1 MLPFFKKPY
10 PYNPLSRK
18 DLISGFLVGCF
29 VAFFLVVF
37 EPFGISVWET
47 PYRFIKILGFGLVSF
62 LCPLLFRLVLLVL
75 IRRTKPEETWNVWKE
90 ILALLFALL
99 LIAIGNLVYGHLIGI
114 TGLGASQFLL
124 AIVATF
130 LLGLFPVTANVALKY
145 SRFVALNQKEAVQ
158 MEQEVKDYQ
167 QRLQAETLPG
177 KEASQASTEVLVFI
191 AENEKDRLEMEP
203 ENLLYIESADN
214 YASIVFLK
222 DGQPSKQLIR
232 ASLKRLGSQI
242 PVPYII
248 RCHRAYIINL
258 KQVGQV
264 RGNAQ
269 GYKITFKTE
278 TVAEVPVSRSY
289 GKELFERMKTIG

>member
-10 PYNPLSRK
+10 PYSPLLRK
-18 DLISGFLVGCF
+18 DLLSGFLVGCF

-62 LCPLLFRLVLLVL
+62 LCPLLFRLVLFVL

-114 TGLGASQFLL
+114 TGLGVSQFLL

-167 QRLQAETLPG
+167 QRLQAEALPG
-177 KEASQASTEVLVFI
+177 KEPSQVSTEVLVFI
-191 AENEKDRLEMEP
+191 AENEKDRLEMDA

-232 ASLKRLGSQI
+232 ASLKRLGLQI
-242 PVPYII
+242 SVPYII

-258 KQVGQV
+258 KQVEQV

-278 TVAEVPVSRSY
+278 AVAEVPVSRSY
-289 GKELFERMKTIG
+289 GKELFERMKTIA